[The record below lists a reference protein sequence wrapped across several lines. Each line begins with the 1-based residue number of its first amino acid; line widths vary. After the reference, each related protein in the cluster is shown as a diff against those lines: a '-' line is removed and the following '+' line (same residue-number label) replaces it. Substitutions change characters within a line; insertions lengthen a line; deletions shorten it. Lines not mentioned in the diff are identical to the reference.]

1 MCTQFR
7 RLRECRF
14 VHVSINTFYSERD
27 ELRRAL
33 FDHPPPRAELVG
45 VHEDMRW
52 VKRDPQTGE
61 RVGYSESWPLSR
73 VYNRTA
79 DDFGC
84 EEWEWLMR
92 QVDLRIL

>member
-1 MCTQFR
+1 M
-7 RLRECRF
+7 
-14 VHVSINTFYSERD
+14 HVSINTFYSERD

-45 VHEDMRW
+45 VHEDLRW
-52 VKRDPQTGE
+52 VERDPQTGE

-73 VYNRTA
+73 VYNRTV